1 MNNVTIQVSPLK
13 IAIVLTGI
21 IALVLGGLTL
31 YISDVLSD
39 RVYIGSINNFLYSFL
54 TLGTRPIRLS
64 QIENFAYLWFGL
76 GTVLILAGLFFKS
89 NRSDRESL
97 LESESLTP
105 EQRQALNDDVFRDI
119 GNTVKSAFTS
129 AKINTRK

>member
-1 MNNVTIQVSPLK
+1 MNIVTIQVSPLK
-13 IAIVLTGI
+13 IALVVTGI
-21 IALVLGGLTL
+21 AALILGGLTF

-76 GTVLILAGLFFKS
+76 GTVLTLAGVFF
-89 NRSDRESL
+89 NTESKK
-97 LESESLTP
+97 
-105 EQRQALNDDVFRDI
+105 N
-119 GNTVKSAFTS
+119 
-129 AKINTRK
+129 AK

>member
-1 MNNVTIQVSPLK
+1 MNIVTIQVSPLK
-13 IAIVLTGI
+13 IALVVTGI
-21 IALVLGGLTL
+21 AALILGGLTF

-64 QIENFAYLWFGL
+64 DIENFAYLWFGL

-89 NRSDRESL
+89 NRSSRESL

-129 AKINTRK
+129 AKINSRK